1 MPSTSKK
8 QHNFMEAVAHNPAF
22 AKKVGVSQKVGEH
35 FSKADTG
42 RKFNQ
47 GGTMKHEKKMAAGG
61 LNPMA
66 AAMMMKAARK
76 PRAAAAMPAAPMG
89 MKHGGKAHHE
99 EHHHHMKMAHHH
111 LKMAMKMGGKTMEK
125 GEPHSKDMGEKMLK
139 HGGKT
144 HHYARGGDVRME
156 PSHMERS
163 GDLRRGNKP
172 HGEHVI
178 QEKGHTRA
186 MMPKMKGNDIGTGP
200 AMKHGG
206 KAHAMKRGGKAC

>member
-66 AAMMMKAARK
+66 AAMMMRAARK
-76 PRAAAAMPAAPMG
+76 PRAAAMPAAPMG

-156 PSHMERS
+156 PSHMEKG

-172 HGEHVI
+172 HGEHAI

-200 AMKHGG
+200 LVNTK
-206 KAHAMKRGGKAC
+206 KRGGRIC